1 MEPWQVILIIC
12 GIILFVDL
20 LIFGIVLFAY
30 KSTFYSPKK
39 RKVYPVV
46 AKSERDKEL
55 EDTRLQ
61 YLSEQYSHISD
72 WASEFDHASTDEK
85 KMILARIIE
94 KIEVD
99 RDYHITITFFVS
111 LDDFTQQITGT
122 MDGLEI
128 REASKI
134 YRTLAS

>member
-1 MEPWQVILIIC
+1 M
-12 GIILFVDL
+12 
-20 LIFGIVLFAY
+20 
-30 KSTFYSPKK
+30 
-39 RKVYPVV
+39 
-46 AKSERDKEL
+46 ERDL
-55 EDTRLQ
+55 EANRLQ